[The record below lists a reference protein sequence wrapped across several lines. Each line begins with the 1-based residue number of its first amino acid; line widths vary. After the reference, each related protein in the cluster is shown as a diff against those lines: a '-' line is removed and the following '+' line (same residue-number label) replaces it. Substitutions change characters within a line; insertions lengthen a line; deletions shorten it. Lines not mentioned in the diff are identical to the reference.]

1 MTLQWNVEKNNWT
14 LIVKNLKF
22 VGSAMLIIFLSVLLL
37 VIVYYFIPERKL
49 PRGAKVDK
57 ILVEKSKR
65 QMHVFS
71 KGKKL
76 KTYRVSLGF
85 SPRGKKRF
93 EGDGKTPEGR
103 YFIISKNEQSIAH
116 KSFGISYPNIIDRQ
130 FAARYRKSAG
140 GNIMIH
146 GMMNGLGY
154 WGKFHCFIDWTG
166 GCIALTN
173 NEMDD
178 LFRHVDVGCE
188 IEIME

>member
-1 MTLQWNVEKNNWT
+1 MRKY
-14 LIVKNLKF
+14 LKF
-22 VGSAMLIIFLSVLLL
+22 SLRILIIAILL
-37 VIVYYFIPERKL
+37 VFGYYFLPELKL
-49 PRGAKVDK
+49 PKVSKVDK

-71 KGKKL
+71 NGKKI

-85 SPRGKKRF
+85 RPRGKKRF

-103 YFIISKNEQSIAH
+103 YYIISKNEHSIAH
-116 KSFGISYPNIIDRQ
+116 KSFGISYPNAADRQ

-154 WGKFHCFIDWTG
+154 WGKFHRFIDWTG

>member
-1 MTLQWNVEKNNWT
+1 MKFSL
-14 LIVKNLKF
+14 LILVI
-22 VGSAMLIIFLSVLLL
+22 AILL
-37 VIVYYFIPERKL
+37 VFGYYILPERKL
-49 PRGAKVDK
+49 PSGSKVDK
-57 ILVEKSKR
+57 IMVEKSKR

-71 KGKKL
+71 NGNKL
-76 KTYRVSLGF
+76 NTYTVSLGF
-85 SPRGKKRF
+85 CPRGKKRF
-93 EGDGKTPEGR
+93 EGDGRTPEGK
-103 YFIISKNEQSIAH
+103 YFIVSKNEQSIAH
-116 KSFGISYPNIIDRQ
+116 KSFGISYPNITDRQ

-154 WGKFHCFIDWTG
+154 WGKFHSFIDWTG